1 MENLSEKIK
10 NFLLLSAAFIA
21 VALLSFFIGMFFPE
35 SEPEEPVDQVQITSE
50 TVVNK
55 INDEAFL
62 VTKTV
67 FVDQEAQLVIDNGS
81 GWSNFWWGQ
90 TIDAEAL
97 VRIDVG
103 VDLSK
108 ITEEDIEI
116 NQEEQTITITIPDAE
131 VLDSSIYGDIDVI
144 TDNGVLRTLF
154 ANDPN
159 DDHNLATNEL
169 INLSTKVVTED
180 AELLNE
186 AKIDS
191 RNILQL
197 VLSDLGYEVIIR

>member
-169 INLSTKVVTED
+169 INLSTKVVIED